1 MQNSTSHAFREAR
14 RRGAAGRFVEG
25 LLAVGRVAF
34 TQDELVAQ
42 TGLSPI
48 AARNQLL
55 RLDGLVRRVMP
66 RQPFYLIVSP
76 EHRAIGAP
84 PPAWWL
90 DDYFRWL
97 NRPYYVALQSA
108 AAEYGSAAQAIQVTQ
123 VITDRPHRDIEV
135 GRLRL
140 QFFVKGDIHS
150 TPVQSPAQAQAPLNI
165 STPEATALDLVAY
178 ANRLGGIERAAET
191 LAPLLNAFT
200 RTRLAEALK
209 AGVATA
215 HVQRFGFVLERL
227 GGVRFADVVAQH
239 LDKLRTN
246 LVLLEPGQ
254 AAPSDRTPTVS
265 SRWNVL
271 ANISVEIQP

>member
-1 MQNSTSHAFREAR
+1 MKKTSSRPLPDVR
-14 RRGAAGRFVEG
+14 QRGAVARFVEG

-34 TQDELVAQ
+34 TQDELIAR

-55 RLDGLVRRVMP
+55 RLGDLVRRAMP

-90 DDYFRWL
+90 DEYFRWL

-123 VITDRPHRDIEV
+123 VISDCPHRDILL
-135 GRLRL
+135 GRLRV
-140 QFFVKGDIHS
+140 QCFVKGNAHA
-150 TPVQSPAQAQAPLNI
+150 TPVQSPEQAHAPLCI

-191 LAPLLNAFT
+191 LTPLLKVFT
-200 RTRLAEALK
+200 RTRLTEALK

-215 HVQRFGFVLERL
+215 YVQRFGFVLEHL
-227 GGVRFADVVAQH
+227 GGAAFADVVERYLAGVP
-239 LDKLRTN
+239 TN
-246 LVLLEPGQ
+246 RVLLKPGHT
-254 AAPSDRTPTVS
+254 AGSKPTSS

-271 ANISVEIQP
+271 ANVRLEIQP

>member
-1 MQNSTSHAFREAR
+1 M
-14 RRGAAGRFVEG
+14 GRFIEG
-25 LLAVGRVAF
+25 QLAVGRVAF

-140 QFFVKGDIHS
+140 QFFVKGDIRS

-191 LAPLLNAFT
+191 LAPLLKAFT

-254 AAPSDRTPTVS
+254 AVPSDRTPTVS

-271 ANISVEIQP
+271 ANISLELQP

>member
-1 MQNSTSHAFREAR
+1 MKKSSSHLLPEVR
-14 RRGAAGRFVEG
+14 RRGAVGRFVDG

-55 RLDGLVRRVMP
+55 RLDGLIQRVMP

-123 VITDRPHRDIEV
+123 VISDRPHRDILL
-135 GRLRL
+135 GRLRV
-140 QFFVKGDIHS
+140 QFFVKGNARA
-150 TPVQSPAQAQAPLNI
+150 TPVQSPEQAQAPLYI

-191 LAPLLNAFT
+191 LAPLLKAFT
-200 RTRLAEALK
+200 RTRLTEALK

-215 HVQRFGFVLERL
+215 YVQRFGFVLEHI
-227 GGVRFADVVAQH
+227 GGAAFADVVERYLAGIP
-239 LDKLRTN
+239 TN
-246 LVLLEPGQ
+246 RVFLEPGRS
-254 AAPSDRTPTVS
+254 AGSTPILN

-271 ANISVEIQP
+271 ANIRLEIQP

>member
-1 MQNSTSHAFREAR
+1 MKKSSSHLLPEVR
-14 RRGAAGRFVEG
+14 RRGAVGRFVDG

-55 RLDGLVRRVMP
+55 RLDGLIQRVMP

-123 VITDRPHRDIEV
+123 VISDRPHRDILL
-135 GRLRL
+135 GRLRV
-140 QFFVKGDIHS
+140 QFFVKGNARA
-150 TPVQSPAQAQAPLNI
+150 TPVQSPEQAQAPLYI

-191 LAPLLNAFT
+191 LAPLLKAFT
-200 RTRLAEALK
+200 RTRLTEALK

-215 HVQRFGFVLERL
+215 YVQRFGCVLEHI
-227 GGVRFADVVAQH
+227 GGAAFADVVERYLAEIP
-239 LDKLRTN
+239 TN
-246 LVLLEPGQ
+246 RVFLAPGRS
-254 AAPSDRTPTVS
+254 AGSTPILN

-271 ANISVEIQP
+271 ANIRLEIQP

>member
-1 MQNSTSHAFREAR
+1 MKLYSSSTLLAR
-14 RRGAAGRFVEG
+14 QRGAAARFVEG
-25 LLAVGRVAF
+25 QLAVGRVAF
-34 TQDELVAQ
+34 TQEELIAQ

-66 RQPFYLIVSP
+66 RQPFFLIVSP

-108 AAEYGSAAQAIQVTQ
+108 AAEYGSTAQAIQVTQ

-135 GRLRL
+135 GRLRV
-140 QFFVKGDIHS
+140 QFFVKRNVRS
-150 TPVQSPAQAQAPLNI
+150 TPVQSPFQPQAPLNI

-191 LAPLLNAFT
+191 LAPLLKSFT
-200 RTRLAEALK
+200 RARLADALK

-215 HVQRFGFVLERL
+215 HVQRFGFILAHH
-227 GGVRFADVVAQH
+227 GGARFADVVERYLGVRRH
-239 LDKLRTN
+239 
-246 LVLLEPGQ
+246 
-254 AAPSDRTPTVS
+254 S
-265 SRWNVL
+265 
-271 ANISVEIQP
+271 